1 MRNDLNSV
9 SRSASDSCNDARS
22 ASFLAERPRTGPAG
36 RRDARSARIRS
47 AKALAER
54 RDTRNDSRS
63 ARASAERPD
72 IRNDAR
78 SARLS
83 AERRDTRNDSR
94 SAKSSAERATSWRS
108 KAVWTSSAL
117 ALVLTAASLRAQT
130 PPPAVV
136 DYVVGAQ
143 DVLTITCYDQADLS
157 GKFTVETDGTFTY
170 PLIGRVK
177 VGGLTLRQVESQVKT
192 RLVDDGYFRNPQITV
207 AVDTYKSQ
215 KVFIVGEVRTP
226 GTYPLSGDMNLVEA
240 LARAGSTLP
249 SASGEA
255 IIVHPSAGGKAS
267 GPTLPTQDSA
277 TDIDRVDL
285 HDLQNGVFSQNA
297 ALRDGDT
304 IFVPRAESVYVFGQV
319 KNPGA
324 YALQQRNTT
333 VLQALSLAGG
343 VTDRGT
349 TSRVKIM
356 RIINGEKR
364 EIKVKLTD
372 LVQPGDTVVVSERF
386 F

>member
-1 MRNDLNSV
+1 M
-9 SRSASDSCNDARS
+9 DSEKPAKAALIAMLALSTLFGAAPVMAQPAARS
-22 ASFLAERPRTGPAG
+22 AS
-36 RRDARSARIRS
+36 
-47 AKALAER
+47 
-54 RDTRNDSRS
+54 
-63 ARASAERPD
+63 
-72 IRNDAR
+72 
-78 SARLS
+78 
-83 AERRDTRNDSR
+83 
-94 SAKSSAERATSWRS
+94 
-108 KAVWTSSAL
+108 
-117 ALVLTAASLRAQT
+117 AAA
-130 PPPAVV
+130 

-157 GKFTVETDGTFTY
+157 GKFTVETDGTFSY

-177 VGGLTLRQVESQVKT
+177 VGGLTLRQVESEVKT
-192 RLVDDGYFRNPQITV
+192 RLVGEGFFRNPQITV

-249 SASGEA
+249 TASGEA
-255 IIVHPSAGGKAS
+255 IIVHPDPGDDAS
-267 GPTLPTQDSA
+267 GPTLPTQEDSA
-277 TDIDRVDL
+277 NVIHIDLRN
-285 HDLQNGVFSQNA
+285 LQNGVFSQNA

-324 YALQQRNTT
+324 YPLQQTNTT

-349 TSRVKIM
+349 TA
-356 RIINGEKR
+356 RIKVIRMINGGKR

-372 LVQPGDTVVVSERF
+372 LVQAGDTIVVRER
-386 F
+386 